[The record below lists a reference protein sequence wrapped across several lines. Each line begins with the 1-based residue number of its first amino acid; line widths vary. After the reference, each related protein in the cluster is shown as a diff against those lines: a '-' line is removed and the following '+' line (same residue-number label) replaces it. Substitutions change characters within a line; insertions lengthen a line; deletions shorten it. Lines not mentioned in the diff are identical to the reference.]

1 MKNALTLNK
10 PSMAEYDQFT
20 ASVEAVMKYLADNHH
35 PHTKIIIDSDSAELV
50 EGIATHR
57 TDKFIKD

>member
-1 MKNALTLNK
+1 MKNVNVLDN
-10 PSMAEYDQFT
+10 EQFKS
-20 ASVEAVMKYLADNHH
+20 AVESVMQYLSENHH
-35 PHTKIIIDSDSAELV
+35 PHTKVIIDSDSAELI